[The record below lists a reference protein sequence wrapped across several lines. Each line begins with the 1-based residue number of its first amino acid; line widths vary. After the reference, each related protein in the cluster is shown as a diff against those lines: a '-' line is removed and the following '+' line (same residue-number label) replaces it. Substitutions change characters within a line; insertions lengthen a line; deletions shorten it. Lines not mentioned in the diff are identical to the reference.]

1 MPENPVSPVLN
12 FGAVLITGGAGFVGR
27 KMVRRL
33 REALPPTSRVVVV
46 GRSNVIV
53 PDCDF
58 LAFDLEHGASVDGV
72 VAAAR
77 PDLIVHLAAQS
88 SAVGAA
94 GATWG
99 TNLSGS
105 LNLARAIGRYVPD
118 AKTLYVSSSE
128 VYGLAFNQGTVTEDT
143 PCQPQSAYSRSKLAA
158 EAMFNDVLPATS
170 QLIVCRPSNHSGAG
184 QEVKF
189 ALPSF
194 AEQIMSGQDE
204 IRVGNL
210 EARRDFLHVDD
221 VVDAYVAVLSELAHF
236 GNRTTLNVCSG
247 ESRSVGVLLDRMI
260 ELAGSKARVVV
271 DPDRFRSADIPV
283 ASISSARL
291 RSLTGWAPTRSMDT
305 MLSDVLQHA
314 RDRHHAG

>member
-1 MPENPVSPVLN
+1 MTQEPNETPLS

-33 REALPPTSRVVVV
+33 RNALPSTSRVVVV

-77 PDLIVHLAAQS
+77 PDLVVHLAGQAF
-88 SAVGAA
+88 AVGAA

-105 LNLARAIGRYVPD
+105 LNLARAIGKYVPE
-118 AKTLYVSSSE
+118 AVTLYVSSSE
-128 VYGLAFNQGTVTEDT
+128 VYGTAFNDGTVTEDT
-143 PCQPQSAYSRSKLAA
+143 ACQPQSAYSRSKLAA
-158 EAMFNDVLPATS
+158 EAMFDDVLPPS
-170 QLIVCRPSNHSGAG
+170 SKLIVCRPSNHSGAG
-184 QEVKF
+184 QEAKF

-194 AEQIMSGQDE
+194 AQQIVSGQDE

-210 EARRDFLHVDD
+210 DAMRDFLHVDD
-221 VVDAYVAVLSELAHF
+221 VVDAYHALIRDAQ
-236 GNRTTLNVCSG
+236 TLPGRSTFNVCSG
-247 ESRSVGVLLDRMI
+247 QSRTIRGLLERMI
-260 ELAGSKARVVV
+260 ELAESDSRVVI
-271 DPDRFRSADIPV
+271 DPERFRAVDIPV
-283 ASISSARL
+283 ASISSERL
-291 RSLTGWAPTRSMDT
+291 RRLTGWAPTRSIDA
-305 MLSDVLQHA
+305 MLADVLAHA
-314 RDRHHAG
+314 RSLQNTD